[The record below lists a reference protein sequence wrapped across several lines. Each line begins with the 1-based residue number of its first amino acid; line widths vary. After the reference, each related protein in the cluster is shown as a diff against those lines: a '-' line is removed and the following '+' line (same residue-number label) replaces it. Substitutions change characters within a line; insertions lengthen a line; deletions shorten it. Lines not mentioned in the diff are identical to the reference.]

1 MFSTWVTHGARPAL
15 VMAVA
20 VLLIMAG
27 VVSASGKSVSPS
39 IYDHGVAAMVCDHD
53 PGLFGGRDERVPLG
67 CVWQP
72 GVSLELMT
80 SDAQL
85 LGKCVTG
92 PGGFCHIPAPFGA
105 AVILRED
112 ETTIPPGVVPQQNP
126 VIREVTANGSWIIN
140 VPTSALATPG
150 AEAATLT
157 IHSRFCPA
165 GYGGQDYYNVC
176 HSTPP
181 AYSQTFFLADADHAG
196 YGYRTE
202 VVDRDGNVT
211 IPNLAPGAYRV
222 DQGLPEAVSDLIVYC
237 SRDWN
242 PDDRLSTTT
251 TPWWSPDDPRGA
263 FGTLLTINPG
273 ANVLCDFYAIP
284 ADSPL

>member
-1 MFSTWVTHGARPAL
+1 MRLGLVVPAAGRVIIAL
-15 VMAVA
+15 LLFLILLPRVVMAQ
-20 VLLIMAG
+20 
-27 VVSASGKSVSPS
+27 SEDPS
-39 IYDHGVAAMVCDHD
+39 MYDHGVAAMVCDHD

-72 GVSLELMT
+72 GVSLELTT
-80 SDAQL
+80 SDAQI

-112 ETTIPPGVVPQQNP
+112 EATIPAGVVPQQNP
-126 VIREVTANGSWIIN
+126 IIREVTANGSWIIN
-140 VPTSALATPG
+140 VPASALATPG
-150 AEAATLT
+150 ADAATLT

-165 GYGGQDYYNVC
+165 GYAGEDYFNVC

-181 AYSQTFFLADADHAG
+181 AYPQTFFLTDADHVG
-196 YGYRTE
+196 YGYRTGII
-202 VVDRDGNVT
+202 DGDGDVT
-211 IPNLAPGAYRV
+211 IPNLAPGTYRV
-222 DQGLPEAVSDLIVYC
+222 YQGLPESVSDLMVYC

-242 PDDRLSTTT
+242 PDDRLPTTT
-251 TPWWSPDDPRGA
+251 TTWWSPDNPRGA
-263 FGTLLTINPG
+263 FRTQLTLDPG

-284 ADSPL
+284 AATSQ